1 MLAVLSQISQKKKK
15 KLPANE
21 RKYNEN
27 KVIQKN
33 KRKSYAHFFLD

>member
-1 MLAVLSQISQKKKK
+1 MLAVLSQISKKK